1 MREMNRNRSTAS
13 VSSHHWPAESSGT
26 DTVSDGYQR
35 AQNLHEAP
43 LTVATTGPFVYYS
56 QSPAYNSQYL
66 LRTAATNVTSTK
78 APVYGMNRLAPQQHI
93 YA

>member
-43 LTVATTGPFVYYS
+43 LTGELIL
-56 QSPAYNSQYL
+56 NC
-66 LRTAATNVTSTK
+66 
-78 APVYGMNRLAPQQHI
+78 
-93 YA
+93 